1 MKTLIIEHDK
11 QLLEDITSILKT
23 RWPDC
28 QYFSIEQGIEG
39 IDMVDMTNPDL
50 VILDLDGLDNDG
62 LETIREIRKVSIVP
76 LVVLSRVKD
85 DGSSVAKA
93 LYHGADRFIKKPFRA
108 LEFLSRI
115 NALLRRTNVD
125 KVYRDHPDLEKVL
138 LFSESVKESRQSQE
152 DYHFQ
157 EVFSVK

>member
-23 RWPDC
+23 RWPHC

-108 LEFLSRI
+108 LEFLSRVNHSSREYASSPMLCS
-115 NALLRRTNVD
+115 NATRNIG
-125 KVYRDHPDLEKVL
+125 
-138 LFSESVKESRQSQE
+138 QE
-152 DYHFQ
+152 CV
-157 EVFSVK
+157 VFSNPVMYRYCN